1 MFFTEK
7 RTQRTNLLRFTL
19 VLVFM
24 LALVQFSNAQV
35 TIGSD
40 LVPNKDALLDLKQEG
55 QTKAGLLM
63 PRVALLQTTSHQP
76 MSAHTQGMVVYNT
89 ATTGDVS
96 PGFYYNNGT
105 KWLKLSTVEDSFFY
119 MPTTVLPLDEN
130 DPSHAGGVFTVNLYN
145 VYKEQFGLTAANVV
159 VSDNAAKLPVHDSNE
174 LYYLITYYDQSVF
187 DEVKLSPTGVLTYK
201 LKSGY
206 VYSEKTY
213 MNIIFKVK

>member
-1 MFFTEK
+1 M
-7 RTQRTNLLRFTL
+7 
-19 VLVFM
+19 
-24 LALVQFSNAQV
+24 
-35 TIGSD
+35 
-40 LVPNKDALLDLKQEG
+40 
-55 QTKAGLLM
+55 
-63 PRVALLQTTSHQP
+63 
-76 MSAHTQGMVVYNT
+76 
-89 ATTGDVS
+89 
-96 PGFYYNNGT
+96 
-105 KWLKLSTVEDSFFY
+105 KLSTVEDSFFY

-187 DEVKLSPTGVLTYK
+187 DEVKLSSTGVLTYK